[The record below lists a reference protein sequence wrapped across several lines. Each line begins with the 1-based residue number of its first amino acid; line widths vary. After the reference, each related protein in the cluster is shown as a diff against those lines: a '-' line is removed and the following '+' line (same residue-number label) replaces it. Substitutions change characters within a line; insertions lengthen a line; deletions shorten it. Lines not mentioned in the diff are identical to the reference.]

1 MIANFACPHCQ
12 VSLKM
17 DTTLLQGHIRCPGCG
32 QVFAVAPPPPEPV
45 IPVATLASPPAP
57 PPPKTE
63 SAAPQ
68 KPAPDQAFHPN
79 PPPHK
84 ASVRPGPPL
93 AHGPG
98 QPRPP
103 QSPEAAAAKAAQEK
117 AETNALY
124 AMIGIGVVSFIVLI
138 FVIRWGMGW
147 IEKRRIENSSSHQ
160 IAVIEAAQKKA
171 DDEVKQ
177 KDADMARERRE
188 TDRKRIRSQLSLHVT
203 GGNDAVADALLTALE
218 QVNTET
224 EMALQDGS
232 LRTNV
237 QLHME
242 RALLAK
248 MTENPVLRK
257 WFGAQG
263 SPSEFARAIYGLADP
278 RSNIQPT
285 QPALPGTISPLFADQ
300 KYRSMGTGFF
310 VAQSGWLVTNHHVVR
325 GAVNVE
331 VRTSA
336 GKIVNARVVK
346 SDEGRDLAL
355 LKVELTPAAWLP
367 ITMGEPSL
375 GTNVFTVGFP
385 QPTLQGIEPKFT
397 EGTISS
403 TRGLRDDENSYQIS
417 VPVQGGNSGGALVHQ
432 KSGWVVGV
440 IRSKLTANSQGEAL
454 QNVNYAVK
462 SKSLRSFIES
472 IPDAKPLLDVPV
484 ASNPEDSEAII
495 EKVRSATVLV
505 LIPNQ

>member
-17 DTTLLQGHIRCPGCG
+17 DTTLLQGHIRCPSCS
-32 QVFAVAPPPPEPV
+32 QVFAVAPPPPEPAV
-45 IPVATLASPPAP
+45 PVATLASPSPPQSEPSASQNNPTDQVLLSNP
-57 PPPKTE
+57 PPPRA
-63 SAAPQ
+63 SA
-68 KPAPDQAFHPN
+68 
-79 PPPHK
+79 
-84 ASVRPGPPL
+84 RPGAPR

-98 QPRPP
+98 YPRPP
-103 QSPEAAAAKAAQEK
+103 HSPEAAAAKAAQEK
-117 AETNALY
+117 AESNALY
-124 AMIGIGVVSFIVLI
+124 TMVGIGMLSFLALI

-147 IEKRRIENSSSHQ
+147 VEQRRIENSSSHQ
-160 IAVIEAAQKKA
+160 VAMIEAAQKKA
-171 DDEVKQ
+171 DDEVKR
-177 KDADMARERRE
+177 KDADLAIARRE
-188 TDRKRIRSQLSLHVT
+188 ANRKRIRAELSLHVT
-203 GGNDAVADALLTALE
+203 GGNDSVADALLTALE
-218 QVNTET
+218 EVNNET

-237 QLHME
+237 QEHME

-248 MTENPVLRK
+248 MSENATLRK

-278 RSNIQPT
+278 RSNIQPN
-285 QPALPGTISPLFADQ
+285 QPALPGTVSPLFKDQ

-310 VAQSGWLVTNHHVVR
+310 VAQSGWLITNHHVVR
-325 GAVNVE
+325 GATNVE
-331 VRTSA
+331 VRTA
-336 GKIVNARVVK
+336 GGKIANARVVK
-346 SDEGRDLAL
+346 SDESRDLAL
-355 LKVELTPAAWLP
+355 LKVEATPGAWLP

-403 TRGLRDDENSYQIS
+403 TRGLRDDENSHQIS

-440 IRSKLTANSQGEAL
+440 IRSKLTSNAQGEAL

-462 SKSLRSFIES
+462 SKALRSFIES
-472 IPDAKPLLDVPV
+472 IPDARSLLDIPV
-484 ASNPEDSEAII
+484 ASNPEDAEAII

>member
-17 DTTLLQGHIRCPGCG
+17 DTTLLQGHIRCPSCG
-32 QVFAVAPPPPEPV
+32 QVFAVEPPPPQPV
-45 IPVATLASPPAP
+45 IPVAILASPPTP
-57 PPPKTE
+57 PPI
-63 SAAPQ
+63 SHAAAPVQ
-68 KPAPDQAFHPN
+68 ATPTDQAFHPN

-84 ASVRPGPPL
+84 APTRPGPPRP
-93 AHGPG
+93 HSPG
-98 QPRPP
+98 LPRPP

-124 AMIGIGVVSFIVLI
+124 AMIGIGIVSFIALI

-147 IEKRRIENSSSHQ
+147 VEKRRIENSSSHQ
-160 IAVIEAAQKKA
+160 VAMIEAAQKKA
-171 DDEVKQ
+171 DDEVKR
-177 KDADMARERRE
+177 KDAEAANARRE
-188 TDRKRIRSQLSLHVT
+188 AERKSIRAQLSLHVT

-218 QVNTET
+218 EVNTET
-224 EMALQDGS
+224 ELALQNGS

-242 RALLAK
+242 QALLAK
-248 MTENPVLRK
+248 MTENTVLRK

-263 SPSEFARAIYGLADP
+263 SPSEFVRAIYGLADP
-278 RSNIQPT
+278 RSNIQTT
-285 QPALPGTISPLFADQ
+285 QPALPGAVSPLFTDQ

-325 GAVNVE
+325 GAINVE
-331 VRTSA
+331 VRTSG

-346 SDEGRDLAL
+346 SDEERDLAL
-355 LKVELTPAAWLP
+355 LKVEVTPGAWLP

-440 IRSKLTANSQGEAL
+440 IRSKLTSNSQGEAL

-462 SKSLRSFIES
+462 SKALRSFIES
-472 IPDAKPLLDVPV
+472 IPDAKSLLDVPV
-484 ASNPEDSEAII
+484 ASNPEDTDAII

-505 LIPNQ
+505 LIPN

>member
-17 DTTLLQGHIRCPGCG
+17 DTALLEGHIRCPSCS
-32 QVFAVAPPPPEPV
+32 QVFAVAPPPPAPV
-45 IPVATLASPPAP
+45 IPVATLASPPVMP
-57 PPPKTE
+57 PQ
-63 SAAPQ
+63 S
-68 KPAPDQAFHPN
+68 FHPT
-79 PPPHK
+79 PPAHK
-84 ASVRPGPPL
+84 SQARPGPPR
-93 AHGPG
+93 AQGPG
-98 QPRPP
+98 HPRA
-103 QSPEAAAAKAAQEK
+103 QHSPEAAATKSAQEK

-124 AMIGIGVVSFIVLI
+124 SLIGIGIVSFIALI

-147 IEKRRIENSSSHQ
+147 IERRRIENSSSHQ
-160 IAVIEAAQKKA
+160 VAMIEAAQKRA

-177 KDADMARERRE
+177 KDAAAARTRRE
-188 TDRKRIRSQLSLHVT
+188 TERKRIRSELSLHVT
-203 GGNDAVADALLTALE
+203 GGNDAVADALLTALDE
-218 QVNTET
+218 VNNET
-224 EMALQDGS
+224 EQALQDGS
-232 LRTNV
+232 LRTDV
-237 QLHME
+237 QQHME
-242 RALLAK
+242 QALLAK
-248 MTENPVLRK
+248 MSENSVLRK

-263 SPSEFARAIYGLADP
+263 SPSEFARAIYGLAEP
-278 RSNIQPT
+278 RSNIQPN
-285 QPALPGTISPLFADQ
+285 QPNLPGTVSPLFADQ

-325 GAVNVE
+325 GATNVE
-331 VRTSA
+331 VRTSG
-336 GKIVNARVVK
+336 GKIANARVVK
-346 SDEGRDLAL
+346 SDEDRDLAL
-355 LKVELTPAAWLP
+355 LKVEATPSTWLP

-440 IRSKLTANSQGEAL
+440 IRSKLTSNAQGEAL

-462 SKSLRSFIES
+462 SKALRSFIES
-472 IPDAKPLLDVPV
+472 IPDARSLLDVSV
-484 ASNPEDSEAII
+484 ASNPEDAEAII
-495 EKVRSATVLV
+495 DKVRSATVLV